1 VVTWRASLGTS
12 LALAV
17 SGLATLASPQPRPA
31 APSPTLL
38 ERVLAGVEQ
47 AEQAHPTACGTLTE
61 TRSSPLLSRPL
72 RLQGSF
78 CTAGTDRFR
87 VEYRG
92 ERPARVVYNRG
103 TLNVSADGKR
113 TEVMEVGSSVRRAQS
128 YFSGKDASKNLQR
141 DFSITVSLKA
151 DRYALLMRPVS
162 GRIAR
167 RVTRVAVELGRDD
180 FLPRRIEIDG
190 KSGVNSVF
198 DIRIE
203 TLDQPLDEE
212 EFRVYRP

>member
-1 VVTWRASLGTS
+1 MATWRASLGTS
-12 LALAV
+12 LALAL
-17 SGLATLASPQPRPA
+17 SGLTAPA
-31 APSPTLL
+31 APGPPPAASDSELL
-38 ERVLAGVEQ
+38 QRVLLGVEQ
-47 AEQAHPTACGTLTE
+47 AEHAHPTACGTLTE

-72 RLQGSF
+72 RLHGSF

-92 ERPARVVYNRG
+92 DRPARVVYNRG

-113 TEVMEVGSSVRRAQS
+113 TEVMEVGSSVRRAQT

-141 DFSITVSLKA
+141 DFSITVSERA
-151 DRYALLMRPVS
+151 DRYALLLRPVS

-167 RVTRVAVELGRDD
+167 RVLRVAVELGRQD

-190 KSGVNSVF
+190 KSGVDSVF
-198 DIRIE
+198 EIEIE

-212 EFRVYRP
+212 VFRVYRP

>member
-1 VVTWRASLGTS
+1 MLTRRASLGTS
-12 LALAV
+12 LALAL
-17 SGLATLASPQPRPA
+17 SSLAAPASPQPRPA
-31 APSPTLL
+31 ASSPQLL
-38 ERVLAGVEQ
+38 ERVLAGVEE
-47 AEQAHPTACGTLTE
+47 AERAHPTACGTLTE

-72 RLQGSF
+72 VLHGTF
-78 CTAGTDRFR
+78 CAAGTDRFR

-113 TEVMEVGSSVRRAQS
+113 TEVMEVGSSVRRAQT
-128 YFSGKDASKNLQR
+128 YFSGKDASKNLER
-141 DFSITVSLKA
+141 DFSITVSLEA
-151 DRYALLMRPVS
+151 DHYALLMRPVS

-167 RVTRVAVELGRDD
+167 RVLRVAVLLGRDD

-190 KSGVNSVF
+190 KSGVDSVF

-212 EFRVYRP
+212 VFRVYRP